1 LRKEKS
7 GLYLREKE
15 EKMPKVPLPR
25 PMLQKQKT
33 YMAKKEDAGI
43 TFERR
48 WYVVD
53 ATDQPLGRLAS
64 KIAKILQGK
73 HKPTYTPHFDVGDYV
88 IVVNAAKVKL
98 TGNKWEEKIYYRHS
112 GYIGNLKEIPYKD
125 LVAKHP
131 DLPIKLAVK
140 RMLPKN
146 ELGRRML
153 RKLKVYPGPDHPH
166 QAQNPHP
173 PHPLKRDGGHLKAGQ
188 KVAWGDLRGLRLGLA
203 SPLPFAVCLEV
214 CEVVSLHWPKEL
226 HWALRREG

>member
-1 LRKEKS
+1 
-7 GLYLREKE
+7 
-15 EKMPKVPLPR
+15 
-25 PMLQKQKT
+25 
-33 YMAKKEDAGI
+33 MAKKEDAGI

-166 QAQNPHP
+166 QAQNPI
-173 PHPLKRDGGHLKAGQ
+173 PLTL
-188 KVAWGDLRGLRLGLA
+188 
-203 SPLPFAVCLEV
+203 
-214 CEVVSLHWPKEL
+214 
-226 HWALRREG
+226 

>member
-1 LRKEKS
+1 
-7 GLYLREKE
+7 
-15 EKMPKVPLPR
+15 
-25 PMLQKQKT
+25 MLQKQKT

-166 QAQNPHP
+166 QAQNPI
-173 PHPLKRDGGHLKAGQ
+173 PLTL
-188 KVAWGDLRGLRLGLA
+188 
-203 SPLPFAVCLEV
+203 
-214 CEVVSLHWPKEL
+214 
-226 HWALRREG
+226 

>member
-7 GLYLREKE
+7 GLYLWEKE
-15 EKMPKVPLPR
+15 EKMPKVPIPR

-166 QAQNPHP
+166 QAQNPI
-173 PHPLKRDGGHLKAGQ
+173 PLTL
-188 KVAWGDLRGLRLGLA
+188 
-203 SPLPFAVCLEV
+203 
-214 CEVVSLHWPKEL
+214 
-226 HWALRREG
+226 

>member
-1 LRKEKS
+1 
-7 GLYLREKE
+7 
-15 EKMPKVPLPR
+15 
-25 PMLQKQKT
+25 MLQKQKT

-125 LVAKHP
+125 LVVKHP

-166 QAQNPHP
+166 QAQNPI
-173 PHPLKRDGGHLKAGQ
+173 PLTL
-188 KVAWGDLRGLRLGLA
+188 
-203 SPLPFAVCLEV
+203 
-214 CEVVSLHWPKEL
+214 
-226 HWALRREG
+226 

>member
-1 LRKEKS
+1 
-7 GLYLREKE
+7 
-15 EKMPKVPLPR
+15 MPKSPLPR

-33 YMAKKEDAGI
+33 YMARKEDAGRV
-43 TFERR
+43 FARD

-88 IVVNAAKVKL
+88 VVVNATKIKL
-98 TGNKWEEKIYYRHS
+98 TGDKAEEKRYYRHS
-112 GYIGNLKEIPYKD
+112 GYIGNLQELRYAELLKRNPE
-125 LVAKHP
+125 
-131 DLPIKLAVK
+131 LPMKLAVR

-166 QAQNPHP
+166 EAQKPR
-173 PHPLKRDGGHLKAGQ
+173 PL
-188 KVAWGDLRGLRLGLA
+188 
-203 SPLPFAVCLEV
+203 
-214 CEVVSLHWPKEL
+214 
-226 HWALRREG
+226 AL